1 MKIRSPLVLLG
12 SVLLSLSAFAT
23 DGNDWR
29 RSTPDSKLKEIQR
42 ILGNIQAKGCT
53 VRRSPEYYVR
63 QLNDLFESSAA
74 RSMEVSQALALVA
87 TGAGED
93 WKC

>member
-1 MKIRSPLVLLG
+1 MKSRSLSVLLG
-12 SVLLSLSAFAT
+12 SVLLSLSAFAA

-42 ILGNIQAKGCT
+42 ILGNIQAKGCA
-53 VRRSPEYYVR
+53 VRRSPEYFVR
-63 QLNDLFESSAA
+63 QLNDFFESSAT
-74 RSMEVSQALALVA
+74 RGMEISQALALVA